1 MAEPIQAPVVVQTN
15 VRQGAV
21 IGGFVCLGLG
31 LAFMALSL
39 LTFFIYGPLFVAA
52 FVLSIVAMAQR
63 RTAGGIVLLLLT
75 LLVPPVVGV
84 GLATFRMADAFGETS
99 KTQPGTT
106 VAGADAAEKATPAD
120 DAELTKFRIIKSR
133 FHLQKGSLSDDPIIE
148 LSVRNETGHPIARA
162 YFEGTLLTPGR
173 SVPWVKDEFNY
184 EIAGGLEPGESANWR
199 LSPNRFGEWGRAP
212 NRSDMV
218 LTVKVT
224 RLDGPN
230 GEKLFGR

>member
-1 MAEPIQAPVVVQTN
+1 MTEPIQPAVVQTN
-15 VRQGAV
+15 VKQGAM

-39 LTFFIYGPLFVAA
+39 LTFFIYGPLFVAS
-52 FVLSIVAMAQR
+52 FVLSIIAMAQR
-63 RTAGGIVLLLLT
+63 RTAGGILLLLLT
-75 LLVPPVVGV
+75 LVVPPVLGV
-84 GLATFRMADAFGETS
+84 GLATFRIADAFGEVS
-99 KTQPGTT
+99 KTQAGTT
-106 VAGADAAEKATPAD
+106 VAGANASTKTIPAD
-120 DAELTKFRIIKSR
+120 DAEMTKFRIIKSR
-133 FHLQKGSLSDDPIIE
+133 FYLQKGTLSDDPIIE
-148 LSVRNETGHPIARA
+148 LSVKNETDHPISRA

-199 LSPNRFGEWGRAP
+199 LLPNRFGEWGRAP

-218 LTVKVT
+218 LTVKVR

-230 GEKLFGR
+230 GEKLFGK